1 MRGDHG
7 LYPRGISP
15 SIYRCRLCYIRDMYG
30 VHNHHAWYISCF
42 GDLAAKSTTPFFM
55 AYKVPVGLGMKRG
68 STFSLHSRPLVAY
81 SCIPLAWDQAY
92 PIRCPTSVPV
102 M

>member
-1 MRGDHG
+1 
-7 LYPRGISP
+7 
-15 SIYRCRLCYIRDMYG
+15 MYG
-30 VHNHHAWYISCF
+30 VQSTQLPCVLHFLLWGTSQLRAKPCF
-42 GDLAAKSTTPFFM
+42 FVVC
-55 AYKVPVGLGMKRG
+55 KVLVGLGMKRG

-92 PIRCPTSVPV
+92 PIQCPTSVPV